1 MKQFFAAV
9 LLSLALVFG
18 QKAEAQ
24 QLRFYYYPASNVYY
38 DIANQRYIYPS
49 GGTWVTRGAL
59 PSRRTV
65 LGTNRVVVYSSTPQV
80 WRSNAT
86 HKAKYRGKSAAV
98 PQGKAVGYKGSNPN
112 KAQGKA
118 GAPKGKAKGKN

>member
-9 LLSLALVFG
+9 LLSIALFIGG
-18 QKAEAQ
+18 QAEAQ
-24 QLRFYYYPASNVYY
+24 QLRFYYYPASNAYY
-38 DIANQRYIYPS
+38 DVANQKYIYPS

-59 PSRRTV
+59 PSRLAV
-65 LGTNRVVVYSSTPQV
+65 LGTDRVVVYSSTPQV
-80 WRSNAT
+80 WRYNTT
-86 HKAKYRGKSAAV
+86 HKAKYRGKSAAA
-98 PQGKAVGYKGSNPN
+98 PQGKAVGYKGSNPH

>member
-9 LLSLALVFG
+9 VLSMALLFG

-38 DIANQRYIYPS
+38 DIANQQYIYPS

-59 PSRRTV
+59 PSRATV
-65 LGTNRVVVYSSTPQV
+65 LGTDRVVVYSATPQV
-80 WRSNAT
+80 WRANAT
-86 HKAKYRGKSAAV
+86 HKAKYRGKSTTA

-112 KAQGKA
+112 KAQGKVTA
-118 GAPKGKAKGKN
+118 SKGKAKGKN